1 MTPYGVDSASKDFEL
16 LKQFSART
24 GVEVQA
30 DAPEAFDA
38 ATFLGDA
45 NAAKGGARAALKA
58 AYDALRPNAPLVVCT
73 VPLSGPPPPVSQ
85 ADMDGLLAVDEDLRT
100 TAAVLAAAGFER
112 ISLSLDFGSAVGVAY
127 TPAGRRRT
135 PSSAAPKTRPSSGF
149 G

>member
-112 ISLSLDFGSAVGVAY
+112 CCPD
-127 TPAGRRRT
+127 TR
-135 PSSAAPKTRPSSGF
+135 SSAKRTISGRVFDVPKSGWYRS